1 MVKEFFSP
9 SRKRPSNRGPLVLV
23 LLALVGVALWSGCR
37 SSEPEQGEP
46 RGQPLPRVVATATAE
61 VVIVERGSPRLTLVQ
76 PIPSHLVLSPGETIA
91 LSAISFDQS
100 GTEIPQASYTW
111 RGVDPSAGTITPGGV
126 FRAGFIKGTFDRA
139 LLVAAR
145 APASLGQGVIQA
157 TVSVTIQDFAVRLQ
171 PSDIRLFPEVAEV
184 EPDETVQLL
193 AMAVDANGV
202 VIPNRKFNWEVVSS
216 VAGSISQDGHFT
228 AGKAIGEFPQT
239 IKVTMVAD
247 EGQNQPVL
255 TTGLD
260 VHVLDPAGVSRQV
273 QAMTLPQVISLK
285 PGERIRFTSMALDSR
300 GGQVTPRSS
309 RWEIIDPRAGQV
321 SPSGQFTAAADP
333 GIYEDAVRVSLEVAD
348 LETPVIAN
356 ATVIVVESVA
366 PRPQTP
372 RRDLPRVVIFPDRL
386 VLSPGESAQVSIIGL
401 PGQVQEVASTDVSW
415 SLNPPEVGEVSSSF
429 VNVTANDF
437 PGVYEGAIKAMV
449 TLETASGPVTQ
460 EVSATLVI
468 RGELDNVLITPDV
481 ATVAPGG
488 SVAYRA
494 LSYDGNG
501 VLLQA
506 VQYKWSVSDP
516 SIGTI
521 DSGGVF
527 TAKGPPGRYPEA
539 VRVQALQNRPTT
551 TP

>member
-1 MVKEFFSP
+1 MVKKFFSP
-9 SRKRPSNRGPLVLV
+9 SRKPPFNRGPLVFV

-46 RGQPLPRVVATATAE
+46 SVPSLSRVVATATAE
-61 VVIVERGSPRLTLVQ
+61 VVIVERGAPRLTLVQ
-76 PIPSHLVLSPGETIA
+76 PIPSNLILSPGETIA

-111 RGVDPSAGTITPGGV
+111 RGVDPSAGTITPSGV
-126 FRAGFIKGTFDRA
+126 FRAGFIKGTFDSA

-145 APASLGQGVIQA
+145 APVSLGQGVIQA

-171 PSDIRLFPEVAEV
+171 PSDIRVFPEVAEV

-202 VIPNRKFNWEVVSS
+202 VIPNRKFNWEVVRSA
-216 VAGSISQDGHFT
+216 AGSISQDGRFT
-228 AGKAIGEFPQT
+228 AGSAIGEFPQT

-247 EGQNQPVL
+247 EGRSQPVL

-260 VHVLDPAGVSRQV
+260 VHVLDPAGVSRQI

-285 PGERIRFTSMALDSR
+285 PGEMIKFTSMALDSR

-321 SPSGQFTAAADP
+321 SPSGQFTAAGDP

-366 PRPQTP
+366 PLPQTP
-372 RRDLPRVVIFPDRL
+372 SRELPRVVIFPDRV
-386 VLSPGESAQVSIIGL
+386 VLSPGESARVSIIGL
-401 PGQVQEVASTDVSW
+401 QGQVVEVASTDVSW
-415 SLNPPEVGEVSSSF
+415 SLNPPEVGEVSSF

-437 PGVYEGAIKAMV
+437 PGVYEGAIKATV
-449 TLETASGPVTQ
+449 TLETDSGPVTQ

-488 SVAYRA
+488 SAVYRA

-521 DSGGVF
+521 DSDGVF

-539 VRVQALQNRPTT
+539 VRVQALQSRPTT
-551 TP
+551 RP